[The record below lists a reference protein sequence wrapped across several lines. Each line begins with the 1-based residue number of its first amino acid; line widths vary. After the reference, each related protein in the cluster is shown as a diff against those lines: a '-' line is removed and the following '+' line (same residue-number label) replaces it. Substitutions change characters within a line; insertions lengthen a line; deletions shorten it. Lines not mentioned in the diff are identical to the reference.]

1 MEYTIS
7 VLVENHFGV
16 LARLSQLIS
25 ARGFNIV
32 SLSVGETE
40 DPSMSRMTIVID
52 GDERVM
58 EQVKK
63 QLNKQI
69 DVIRVLDLTSKNPVE
84 RELALIKV
92 SADAS
97 VRSQIIEIVDIF
109 RATIVD
115 VSHKSVMIE
124 ATGDTKKINA
134 LIDMLRMYGVREIA
148 RTGKIAL
155 ARSDINKE

>member
-7 VLVENHFGV
+7 VLVENHAGV
-16 LARLSQLIS
+16 L
-25 ARGFNIV
+25 
-32 SLSVGETE
+32 
-40 DPSMSRMTIVID
+40 SRVA

-92 SADAS
+92 TADDS
-97 VRSQIIEIVDIF
+97 VRTQIIEIVDIF

-115 VSHKSVMIE
+115 VSPKTVIIE
-124 ATGDTKKINA
+124 ATGETKKINA
-134 LIDMLRMYGVREIA
+134 LIKMLSVYGIKEIA

-155 ARSDINKE
+155 ARTESN

>member
-40 DPSMSRMTIVID
+40 DPTMSRMTIVID

-92 SADAS
+92 TADDS
-97 VRSQIIEIVDIF
+97 VRTQIIEIVDIF

-115 VSHKSVMIE
+115 VSPKTVIIE
-124 ATGDTKKINA
+124 ATGETKKINA
-134 LIDMLRMYGVREIA
+134 LIKMLSVYGIKEIA

-155 ARSDINKE
+155 ARTESN

>member
-1 MEYTIS
+1 MKYTIS

-40 DPSMSRMTIVID
+40 DPTMSRMTIVVD

-69 DVIRVLDLTSKNPVE
+69 DVIRVFDLTSKNPVE

-92 SADAS
+92 SADNKT
-97 VRSQIIEIVDIF
+97 RSQIIEIVDIF

-115 VSHKSVMIE
+115 VSPKDVMIE
-124 ATGDTKKINA
+124 VTGDTKKINA
-134 LIDMLRMYGVREIA
+134 LINMLHSYGIKEIA
-148 RTGKIAL
+148 RTGKVAL
-155 ARSDINKE
+155 ARSEFQE